1 MTFTEAMSSVVA
13 TTAPLMKA
21 AGLVEKQ
28 RDVLARY
35 VERSLVTHHVPYV
48 ERYLNER
55 GMADLTPTLYTS
67 NPEAAERR

>member
-1 MTFTEAMSSVVA
+1 MTFAAAMSSVVA

-48 ERYLNER
+48 ERYER
-55 GMADLTPTLYTS
+55 GMADLIPTLYTS